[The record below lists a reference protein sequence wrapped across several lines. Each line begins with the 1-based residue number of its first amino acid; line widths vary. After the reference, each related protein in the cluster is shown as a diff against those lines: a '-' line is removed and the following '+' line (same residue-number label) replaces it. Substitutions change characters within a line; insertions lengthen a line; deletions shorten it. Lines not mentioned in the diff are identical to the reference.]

1 MSPRLDAVREADVVV
16 LGAGAAGLS
25 AALGLASRR
34 VDLLAKGPLG
44 RTGASPL
51 AQGGVAGAVGPGDS
65 PALHARDTLAVA
77 GELGDRGA
85 VALLTE
91 EGPERLAELLALGAR
106 FDRDATGRLDLARE
120 AAHSRARVLHARDAT
135 GAELVRAL
143 GQALAGTSGISLFE
157 RSIALDLVLDGGRL
171 AGVLARHADGALV
184 LHRAKAAV
192 LATGGIGRA
201 FARTTNPPE
210 ATGDGLALAWRA
222 GARLADLE
230 LVQFHP
236 TALDVGADPMPLLTE
251 ALRGAGAVLVD
262 REGRRLLASAAGPG
276 ELQPRDV
283 VARGLWAALASGR
296 RALLDAREA
305 VGESFPER
313 FPTVFGA
320 CREHGLDPRVE
331 PIPVAPAAH
340 YHMGGVEVDL
350 DGRTSVPGLWAAGEV
365 ACTGVHG
372 ANRLASNS
380 LLEALVFGARVARSL
395 AATLPHLR
403 RPGGPLE
410 LPPSASAPA
419 VDDLDAAAAESAIR
433 RVAWEN
439 VGLVRTASGLR
450 GALAGIEAVAAT
462 LPSGPTRARN
472 LAIVVRLVAT
482 AALAR
487 PESRGAHFRA
497 DHPAADPAWRR
508 RILLARAGG
517 PDGTEVLVETQAVPA
532 VSPGFEAY
540 A

>member
-1 MSPRLDAVREADVVV
+1 
-16 LGAGAAGLS
+16 
-25 AALGLASRR
+25 
-34 VDLLAKGPLG
+34 
-44 RTGASPL
+44 
-51 AQGGVAGAVGPGDS
+51 
-65 PALHARDTLAVA
+65 
-77 GELGDRGA
+77 
-85 VALLTE
+85 
-91 EGPERLAELLALGAR
+91 
-106 FDRDATGRLDLARE
+106 
-120 AAHSRARVLHARDAT
+120 
-135 GAELVRAL
+135 
-143 GQALAGTSGISLFE
+143 
-157 RSIALDLVLDGGRL
+157 
-171 AGVLARHADGALV
+171 
-184 LHRAKAAV
+184 
-192 LATGGIGRA
+192 
-201 FARTTNPPE
+201 
-210 ATGDGLALAWRA
+210 
-222 GARLADLE
+222 
-230 LVQFHP
+230 
-236 TALDVGADPMPLLTE
+236 
-251 ALRGAGAVLVD
+251 
-262 REGRRLLASAAGPG
+262 
-276 ELQPRDV
+276 
-283 VARGLWAALASGR
+283 
-296 RALLDAREA
+296 
-305 VGESFPER
+305 
-313 FPTVFGA
+313 
-320 CREHGLDPRVE
+320 
-331 PIPVAPAAH
+331 
-340 YHMGGVEVDL
+340 
-350 DGRTSVPGLWAAGEV
+350 V

>member
-1 MSPRLDAVREADVVV
+1 MTKHPDAVREADVVV

-25 AALGLASRR
+25 VALGLRGRR

-44 RTGASPL
+44 HTGNSPW
-51 AQGGVAGAVGPGDS
+51 AQGGVAGALGPGDS
-65 PALHARDTLAVA
+65 PALHAADTLAVA
-77 GELGDRGA
+77 GELGDPAA
-85 VALLTE
+85 VARLTR
-91 EGPERLAELLALGAR
+91 EGPERLAQLLALGAR
-106 FDRDATGRLDLARE
+106 FDRDASGRLDLARE

-135 GAELVRAL
+135 GAEVVRAL
-143 GQALAGTSGISLFE
+143 GAALGGRSGLSVFE
-157 RSIALDLVLDGGRL
+157 RSFALDLVTDGGRL
-171 AGVLARHADGALV
+171 AGALVRHADGALV
-184 LHRAKAAV
+184 LHRARAVV
-192 LATGGIGRA
+192 LATGGIGRV

-251 ALRGAGAVLVD
+251 ALRGAGAILVD
-262 REGRRLLASAAGPG
+262 EDGRRLLAGAG

-283 VARGLWAALASGR
+283 VARALWSALAAGR
-296 RALLDAREA
+296 RARLDARDA

-313 FPTVFGA
+313 FPTVFEA
-320 CREHGLDPRVE
+320 CRRHGLDPRVE

-340 YHMGGVEVDL
+340 YHMGGVDVDL
-350 DGRTSVPGLWAAGEV
+350 DGRSSVPGLWAAGEV

-380 LLEALVFGARVARSL
+380 LLEALVFGARVARSV
-395 AATLPHLR
+395 AEALPHLR
-403 RPGGPLE
+403 RPAAAPA
-410 LPPSASAPA
+410 LPPAEPRDQDGEERASAEA
-419 VDDLDAAAAESAIR
+419 GIR
-433 RVAWEN
+433 RLMWEKA
-439 VGLVRTASGLR
+439 GLVRTGEGLR
-450 GALAGIEAVAAT
+450 EALSGIGALARTIPAGAEE
-462 LPSGPTRARN
+462 SRN
-472 LAIVVRLVAT
+472 LATVARLVAT

-497 DHPAADPAWRR
+497 DHPRTDPAWRR
-508 RILLARAGG
+508 RILLRPEGG
-517 PDGTEVLVETQAVPA
+517 APRLETEPVDTPPAAV
-532 VSPGFEAY
+532 EAY